1 MIVIFS
7 SMTFDDANTRLQVD
21 ADMDEWLAA
30 TVHEREGAS
39 IYKYMTDPSDPTK
52 AYVFQSWPDDEAFA
66 TWSQQ
71 PSFTSLLEKIRQDGF
86 FTEVSAVIF
95 EGCTGTR
102 GGPL

>member
-7 SMTFDDANTRLQVD
+7 SMTFDPTVRLQVD
-21 ADMDEWLAA
+21 ADVAQWLAA
-30 TVHEREGAS
+30 TASQREGAS
-39 IYKYMTDPSDPTK
+39 IFKYLTDPTDPTK
-52 AYVFQSWPDDEAFA
+52 SYIFQSWPDDEVFA
-66 TWSQQ
+66 TWTRQ
-71 PSFTSLLEKIRQDGF
+71 PLFQSMLEKYRESGS

>member
-1 MIVIFS
+1 MITIFS
-7 SMTFDDANTRLQVD
+7 SMTFYDANTRLRVD
-21 ADMDEWLAA
+21 AAMDEWLAA
-30 TVHEREGAS
+30 TAHEREGAS

-86 FTEVSAVIF
+86 FTDVSAVIF